1 MEHPEQQL
9 QCLARFFCASFSS
22 CHRAIVNPAISLWNR
37 LFENV
42 SHLDYPEELKAALV
56 QLQLHADIVLPGLE
70 TSSSEYAGQQPSFVN
85 SFEDISLPK
94 LPSTRSSSRRG
105 TPRPTSAQ
113 SKSPDS
119 LMLARRHLARPPQRT
134 PAATDRRNPTPR
146 LRHDDSQVQFAA
158 IEPSSALGSP
168 MESQVLTER
177 QKEVRDRQRENAGL
191 FSEIQ
196 SSPGMSSKEPGRQ
209 MLPVDPRT
217 RQATTPE
224 PDGAFDDYVS
234 STPTPRRGQPMLMPE
249 HDMTD
254 PPSSPP
260 ELRGNP
266 LAAEIRSRSASHSLL
281 EEWQFSSSPVSGSPN
296 PNGHGLIPDPSGQ
309 RGYVSVVS
317 LPEVEDEIP
326 SSPAKGED
334 RTESPLAADE
344 VIEDSMVFEAGE
356 VAPAPERFVG
366 KPAEK
371 APCTPRRSVRLS
383 QPQAQET
390 PPSKSDGEEFVD
402 AATSPQPSSPR
413 QAESTARAIEV
424 PDAGQTHTAPAE
436 STSFDMN
443 DVDETSLL
451 RLVVELDSGKA
462 NRSEYH
468 RSSPPMSPYGK
479 AQGSPVADCIV
490 VGESPKKTELP
501 APPRLT
507 RASSAASAMSTTA
520 EPQNI
525 PSSQPTTQAGRQKRK
540 RGSSQ
545 VQEASPKRPRQDSV
559 EGSQQVPD
567 SQTAAAQEGD
577 VEIHASEEAL
587 EALPEDGKTDD
598 VYEERIP
605 SSSAE
610 PSGSEGPGQEHVSQ
624 DSADSET
631 GDVMDVEGDDQD
643 VQSQIAL
650 EFSHSQRQEDD
661 DSPTSSE
668 ASLNLGSPEEQMLVD
683 IQIPIIHAKEE
694 DEPASTAESVTK
706 VEDEAA
712 PEPDQVQKIMDL
724 LRGGLDELRLAR
736 LSREEFYQIED
747 MFMDM
752 KRELCEA
759 ERRGRA

>member
-1 MEHPEQQL
+1 M
-9 QCLARFFCASFSS
+9 
-22 CHRAIVNPAISLWNR
+22 
-37 LFENV
+37 
-42 SHLDYPEELKAALV
+42 

-70 TSSSEYAGQQPSFVN
+70 TSSSEYAGQQTSFMD
-85 SFEDISLPK
+85 SFEDISLPR

-105 TPRPTSAQ
+105 TPRPTSAR

-119 LMLARRHLARPPQRT
+119 LQLARRHLARAPQRT
-134 PAATDRRNPTPR
+134 PAATNRRNPTPR

-196 SSPGMSSKEPGRQ
+196 SSPRMGSKEPGQ
-209 MLPVDPRT
+209 QTLPVDPRT

-224 PDGAFDDYVS
+224 PDRAFDDYVS

-249 HDMTD
+249 HDMAD

-266 LAAEIRSRSASHSLL
+266 LADEIRSRSASHSLL

-296 PNGHGLIPDPSGQ
+296 PNRHGVIPDPSSQ
-309 RGYVSVVS
+309 RGYISVVS

-326 SSPAKGED
+326 SSPIKGED
-334 RTESPLAADE
+334 TTELSLAADE
-344 VIEDSMVFEAGE
+344 MIEDSMVFEARE
-356 VAPAPERFVG
+356 VASAAELVVE
-366 KPAEK
+366 KPVEK

-383 QPQAQET
+383 QPQAHET
-390 PPSKSDGEEFVD
+390 PPSKSEGEEFVD
-402 AATSPQPSSPR
+402 APTSPLLSSPG
-413 QAESTARAIEV
+413 QEEGVAKAIEV
-424 PDAGQTHTAPAE
+424 PDAGQTHALPTE
-436 STSFDMN
+436 TTSFDMS

-468 RSSPPMSPYGK
+468 RSSPPISPIGK
-479 AQGSPVADCIV
+479 AQGSPAADCIV
-490 VGESPKKTELP
+490 VGESPKKTKLP
-501 APPRLT
+501 APHRVT
-507 RASSAASAMSTTA
+507 RASSAASAMSTTP

-525 PSSQPTTQAGRQKRK
+525 PSSQPTARAARPKRK

-545 VQEASPKRPRQDSV
+545 VQEASPKRLRHDSV

-567 SQTAAAQEGD
+567 SQTAPAQGAD
-577 VEIHASEEAL
+577 VEIHASEEMA
-587 EALPEDGKTDD
+587 AVLPEDGNTAD

-610 PSGSEGPGQEHVSQ
+610 PSGSESPSQENISHDLV
-624 DSADSET
+624 ASEA
-631 GDVMDVEGDDQD
+631 GDVMDVEADDQD

-661 DSPTSSE
+661 LSPISSE
-668 ASLNLGSPEEQMLVD
+668 ASLNLVSLEEQMLVD
-683 IQIPIIHAKEE
+683 IQLPITHAKEE
-694 DEPASTAESVTK
+694 DEPIGTAESVTK
-706 VEDEAA
+706 VEEDEAA
-712 PEPDQVQKIMDL
+712 PELNHMQKIMDL
-724 LRGGLDELRLAR
+724 FRGGLAELRSAR